1 MDFKFLA
8 FVLLFV
14 SKISLEQL
22 QLQHAFLFSCF
33 RVAFRPQ
40 IHLRGVRNYNT
51 DFYFLASMLLFACPQ
66 RLFGGK
72 LLVKSN
78 TSYIFLVC
86 VLLLLLK
93 FLVMTW
99 KKQHELHFSCMR
111 VASTIEIPGNDLEKA
126 THMLSFNQICCFS
139 STNGRLLRGLIKVH
153 RRRLLL
159 ICKANQ

>member
-1 MDFKFLA
+1 MDQFGKGNMDFKFLA

-22 QLQHAFLFSCF
+22 QLQHGFLFSCF
-33 RVAFRPQ
+33 HVAFRLPAATFRRQ
-40 IHLRGVRNYNT
+40 IT
-51 DFYFLASMLLFACPQ
+51 CE
-66 RLFGGK
+66 
-72 LLVKSN
+72 
-78 TSYIFLVC
+78 
-86 VLLLLLK
+86 
-93 FLVMTW
+93 
-99 KKQHELHFSCMR
+99 KQHELHFSCMR
-111 VASTIEIPGNDLEKA
+111 VASTIEIPGNDLGKA